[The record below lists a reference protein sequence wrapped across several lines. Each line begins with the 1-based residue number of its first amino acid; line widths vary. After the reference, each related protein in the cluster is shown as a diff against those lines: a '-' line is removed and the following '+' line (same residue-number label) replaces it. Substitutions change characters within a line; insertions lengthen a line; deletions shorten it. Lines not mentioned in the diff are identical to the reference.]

1 MRFQDLEANVS
12 HADPDVLRIADA
24 KVDVSHIH
32 AVSGYY
38 AKMVIRH
45 KPA

>member
-12 HADPDVLRIADA
+12 RADPNVLRIADA
-24 KVDVSHIH
+24 KVDVPYIH

-38 AKMVIRH
+38 AKTVIRH